1 MTDST
6 QWNDTDGDG
15 YGDNAS
21 GLVPDACPTTFG
33 ASWQNGTYGCPDAD
47 GDGWSDLEDT
57 HPGDGTQWSD
67 SDGDG
72 FGDNPG
78 GTNPDACPSQ
88 PGNSTKG
95 NRLGC
100 PDNDGDGWDNV
111 IDALP
116 EQGTQWL
123 DQDGDGYG
131 DNATGLLPDACP
143 GEAGTSNVGLYGC
156 VDDDGDGH
164 ANLTDDFPNDPTR
177 WIDTDQDGF
186 DDAEDACPLSAG
198 TSTIDR
204 LGCVDSDSDGVS
216 NPTPPMGNDSGWS
229 VDDGADAFPLEPSQ
243 TTDADDDG

>member
-1 MTDST
+1 M
-6 QWNDTDGDG
+6 
-15 YGDNAS
+15 
-21 GLVPDACPTTFG
+21 PDACPTTYG

-47 GDGWSDLEDT
+47 SDGWSDVEDT

-143 GEAGTSNVGLYGC
+143 GEAGTSNVGPVSYT
-156 VDDDGDGH
+156 H
-164 ANLTDDFPNDPTR
+164 LTLPTSK
-177 WIDTDQDGF
+177 I
-186 DDAEDACPLSAG
+186 
-198 TSTIDR
+198 
-204 LGCVDSDSDGVS
+204 V
-216 NPTPPMGNDSGWS
+216 
-229 VDDGADAFPLEPSQ
+229 
-243 TTDADDDG
+243 